1 MALKMSTLRRNI
13 LYNVGGQG
21 LLMLLGLVAVRLVFR
36 QLGAD
41 AFGIILFAQSMGLV
55 LASVLE
61 LGISSTTVREVAAH
75 AREESGY
82 VWDLLRTATS
92 IYWGAYIVVAGAA
105 ILGAG
110 WLATHWL
117 TLQSVDARDAARLMQ
132 ILAVGVLLVL
142 PRSLYGSLFRGL
154 QRMQVT
160 NAVEVGA
167 LTLQLLG
174 TIAILTLHGDAFAV
188 AWCLTAGYAASIVAY
203 LLLAH
208 RAGIPA
214 RALVPGFEPAIVRRN
229 LRFALHMMSIS
240 ALGTVHGQMDKLLV
254 SKLMPVGA
262 LATYGFASTMV
273 AGVLRLVSSIVQAAF
288 PAFSELAR
296 QHDDATLLRR
306 YHRVHTLIIF
316 GAAPLFAGVVFGAE
330 PILRYVFNG
339 DVAQALML
347 PTVLLCVGSYLNASV
362 SALYVIS
369 LAVGRPDIAARQ
381 NALALI
387 VVPPIAV
394 LSVWR
399 FGLAGAGA
407 SWVFYHLFAYA
418 YGVPRMCRECLG
430 LSPRLWIL
438 GVARIMAVTVI
449 SYGPAYLLAT
459 ALGGSVVV
467 LAVVFVLGSLVY
479 VGAGYLLLGRE
490 LRVAA
495 SQLRTGAAQPEA
507 A

>member
-1 MALKMSTLRRNI
+1 MSTLRRNI

-41 AFGIILFAQSMGLV
+41 AFGIILFAQSLGLV

-75 AREESGY
+75 ARDDQRY

-92 IYWGAYIVVAGAA
+92 IYWGAYVVVVVAA
-105 ILGAG
+105 IAGAG
-110 WLATHWL
+110 WLAMHWL
-117 TLQSVDARDAARLMQ
+117 TLQSFDARDATRLIQ

-154 QRMQVT
+154 QQMHVT
-160 NAVEVGA
+160 NAVEVGT

-174 TIAILTLHGDAFAV
+174 TIGILALHGDALAV
-188 AWCLTAGYAASIVAY
+188 AWCLTAGYAASVVAY
-203 LLLAH
+203 LMLAH
-208 RAGIPA
+208 RAGVPA
-214 RALVPGFEPAIVRRN
+214 RALVPGYEPAIVRRN
-229 LRFALHMMSIS
+229 LRFAAQMMSIS

-254 SKLMPVGA
+254 SKLLPVGA
-262 LATYGFASTMV
+262 LATYGFAATMV
-273 AGVLRLVSSIVQAAF
+273 AGMLRLISSIVQAAF
-288 PAFSELAR
+288 PAFTELAR
-296 QHDDATLLRR
+296 RKDNAALLRR

-330 PILRYVFNG
+330 PILRYVFND
-339 DVAQALML
+339 DVALALIL
-347 PTVLLCVGSYLNASV
+347 PTVLLCVGSYMNASV
-362 SALYVIS
+362 STLYVVS

-381 NALALI
+381 NAFALI
-387 VVPPIAV
+387 VVTPIAV
-394 LSVWR
+394 VSVLH

-418 YGVPRMCRECLG
+418 YGVPRLCRHCLG
-430 LSPRLWIL
+430 LSPRLWIV
-438 GVARIMAVTVI
+438 GVTRIMAVTVI
-449 SYGPAYLLAT
+449 SYGTAYWLAF
-459 ALGGSVVV
+459 ALGAGVVV
-467 LAVVFVLGSLVY
+467 LAIFFALASLAY
-479 VGAGYLLLGRE
+479 VGAGYLMLGRE
-490 LRVAA
+490 LQAA
-495 SQLRTGAAQPEA
+495 ANQLRTRDQRPEA

>member
-1 MALKMSTLRRNI
+1 MSTLRRNI
-13 LYNVGGQG
+13 LYNVVGQG
-21 LLMLLGLVAVRLVFR
+21 LLMLLGLIAVRLVFR

-41 AFGIILFAQSMGLV
+41 AFGIILFAQSLGLV

-75 AREESGY
+75 VRDEGRY

-92 IYWGAYIVVAGAA
+92 IYWGAYLVLVIAA
-105 ILGAG
+105 VLSAG

-117 TLQSVDARDAARLMQ
+117 TLQRVEARDAARLIQ
-132 ILAVGVLLVL
+132 ILAIGVLLVL

-160 NAVEVGA
+160 NTVEVGA

-174 TIAILTLHGDAFAV
+174 TIGILALHGDAFAV
-188 AWCLTAGYAASIVAY
+188 AWCLTAGYAASIAVY
-203 LLLAH
+203 LVMAH

-214 RALVPGFEPAIVRRN
+214 RALVPGYEPAIIRRN
-229 LRFALHMMSIS
+229 LRFAVHMMSIS

-273 AGVLRLVSSIVQAAF
+273 AGILRLVSSIAQAAF
-288 PAFSELAR
+288 PALSELAR
-296 QHDDATLLRR
+296 RHDDAALLRR
-306 YHRVHTLIIF
+306 YHRVHALIIF

-330 PILRYVFNG
+330 PILRYVFDDG
-339 DVAQALML
+339 VAQALML
-347 PTVLLCVGSYLNASV
+347 PTVLLCVGSYMNASV
-362 SALYVIS
+362 NALYVVS

-387 VVPPIAV
+387 VVSPIAV
-394 LSVWR
+394 VSVLR

-407 SWVFYHLFAYA
+407 SWVFYHVFAFA
-418 YGVPRMCRECLG
+418 YGVPRICRECLQIK
-430 LSPRLWIL
+430 PDLWL
-438 GVARIMAVTVI
+438 RSVARIMAVTVVV
-449 SYGPAYLLAT
+449 YVPTYWLAS
-459 ALGGSVVV
+459 ALGSS
-467 LAVVFVLGSLVY
+467 LAALAIAYAVATLAYAGLGY
-479 VGAGYLLLGRE
+479 ILLGAE
-490 LRVAA
+490 LRAA
-495 SQLRTGAAQPEA
+495 AAQVRALGTPPAEA

>member
-1 MALKMSTLRRNI
+1 MSTLRRNI

-21 LLMLLGLVAVRLVFR
+21 LLMLLGLIAVRLVFR

-41 AFGIILFAQSMGLV
+41 AFGILLFAQSLGLV

-75 AREESGY
+75 ARDDSRY
-82 VWDLLRTATS
+82 VWDLLRTASS
-92 IYWGAYIVVAGAA
+92 IYWGAYLVLMIAA
-105 ILGAG
+105 VLSAG

-117 TLQSVDARDAARLMQ
+117 TLQSLSAGDAARLIQ
-132 ILAVGVLLVL
+132 ILAIGVLLAL

-154 QRMQVT
+154 QRMKVT

-174 TIAILTLHGDAFAV
+174 TIGILALHGDAVAV
-188 AWCLTAGYAASIVAY
+188 AWCLTAGYAASVVAY
-203 LLLAH
+203 LILA
-208 RAGIPA
+208 RQAGLPA

-229 LRFALHMMSIS
+229 LRFAGQMMSIS

-262 LATYGFASTMV
+262 LAMYGFAATMV
-273 AGVLRLVSSIVQAAF
+273 GGILRLVSSIVQAAF
-288 PAFSELAR
+288 PAFTELAR

-306 YHRVHTLIIF
+306 YHRVHALITF
-316 GAAPLFAGVVFGAE
+316 GAAPLFAAVVFGAG
-330 PILRYVFNG
+330 PVLRYVFN
-339 DVAQALML
+339 DTIAQALML
-347 PTVLLCVGSYLNASV
+347 PTVLLCVGSYMNASV
-362 SALYVIS
+362 SALYIVS

-381 NALALI
+381 NLLALI
-387 VVPPIAV
+387 VVPPVAAV
-394 LSVWR
+394 SVLR

-430 LSPRLWIL
+430 LSPRLWL
-438 GVARIMAVTVI
+438 VGVARIMAVTVTV
-449 SYGPAYLLAT
+449 YGPAYWIAV
-459 ALGGSVVV
+459 ALGAGVLV
-467 LAVVFVLGSLVY
+467 LAVCFALASLAY
-479 VGAGYLLLGRE
+479 VGAGYVLLGRE
-490 LRVAA
+490 WRAVAN
-495 SQLRTGAAQPEA
+495 QLRTAAARPEA